1 MEQQTC
7 PNTDI
12 TTLEQAELIL
22 RREGIVKNEL
32 VEGVQLLEICGFS
45 LTNTAV
51 RIREQIER
59 HQFVEGRDF
68 SRTSEKSTGGRPKTV
83 FQFTVNA
90 ANHVLL
96 GAMTPE
102 GKKARQKAIDREIV
116 SQSEYPGMIA
126 AMDEQFGSALP
137 APGITPHQLLEMNM
151 DASLKAMTFVK
162 TFGIEGN
169 QAMLAADRLV
179 KTQIDFSP
187 LEAMG
192 QPTLIA
198 PVKAPLFSVTELGK
212 LSNPVYSAVNM
223 NLKLQDAGMQLRTGQ
238 HWTPTEKGR
247 PFCEMLDVGKHHGD
261 GTPIKQLKWYQTV
274 LDHLVPK
281 VSAVKLADPEQE
293 PGKSREGQKVQPGLT
308 RKSPARKRG
317 RYQLDNHFSIFEI
330 ADELELTKSHVVSV
344 LVKHR
349 VIKWKGKD
357 KAGKYILTAKGWNY
371 GLMYDPRNEEFH
383 DHHSKRLMT
392 THCQPVF
399 GYEVLD
405 LF

>member
-1 MEQQTC
+1 M
-7 PNTDI
+7 
-12 TTLEQAELIL
+12 
-22 RREGIVKNEL
+22 
-32 VEGVQLLEICGFS
+32 LEICGFS
-45 LTNTAV
+45 LNNTAV

-102 GKKARQKAIDREIV
+102 GKKARQKAIDREMV
-116 SQSEYPGMIA
+116 SQSEYPGLIA

-137 APGITPHQLLEMNM
+137 APAITPHQLLEMNM
-151 DASLKAMTFVK
+151 DASLKAITFVK
-162 TFGIEGN
+162 AYGIEGN

-212 LSNPVYSAVNM
+212 LSNPVYTAVNM

-238 HWTPTEKGR
+238 YWTPTEKGS

-261 GTPIKQLKWYQTV
+261 GTPIKQLKWYKSVLGQLTDAQPEPPAMPEPEPQTETV
-274 LDHLVPK
+274 PPDISTEVTIADPNRKIRLRKKGLKKRKNLKRNYGEGRELYNLGSHL
-281 VSAVKLADPEQE
+281 SFRELADYTGRQ
-293 PGKSREGQKVQPGLT
+293 
-308 RKSPARKRG
+308 RG
-317 RYQLDNHFSIFEI
+317 YVV
-330 ADELELTKSHVVSV
+330 ELME
-344 LVKHR
+344 KHR
-349 VIKWKGKD
+349 IVKYLESR
-357 KAGKYILTAKGWNY
+357 GKYMLTEKGWHY
-371 GLMYDPRNEEFH
+371 GAMYDPNRKQLYTS
-383 DHHSKRLMT
+383 HSPGAVVSNAR
-392 THCQPVF
+392 PVF
-399 GYEVLD
+399 NEKVFD